1 MSVWCN
7 RWYNEGFTALVLITG
22 WEFFC
27 IKIQKGTGH
36 VSIRDV
42 VKLKNTTSP
51 NKKEEE
57 EMYQKVSTD
66 LKFVDRE
73 KKTEKNRLK
82 SMVWSHLSHTVKRV
96 SGNTK
101 GCGKT
106 SLRLLVS
113 GQIWKIHM

>member
-42 VKLKNTTSP
+42 VKL
-51 NKKEEE
+51 
-57 EMYQKVSTD
+57 D
-66 LKFVDRE
+66 
-73 KKTEKNRLK
+73 EKNPALA
-82 SMVWSHLSHTVKRV
+82 ML
-96 SGNTK
+96 
-101 GCGKT
+101 
-106 SLRLLVS
+106 
-113 GQIWKIHM
+113 

>member
-1 MSVWCN
+1 MTERSCPIGTAGIPPLAGTHMSVWCN

-66 LKFVDRE
+66 L
-73 KKTEKNRLK
+73 
-82 SMVWSHLSHTVKRV
+82 
-96 SGNTK
+96 
-101 GCGKT
+101 
-106 SLRLLVS
+106 SL
-113 GQIWKIHM
+113 

>member
-51 NKKEEE
+51 NKKDSERETAYRPRVDSC
-57 EMYQKVSTD
+57 YQGYDS
-66 LKFVDRE
+66 E
-73 KKTEKNRLK
+73 IPYNE
-82 SMVWSHLSHTVKRV
+82 RV
-96 SGNTK
+96 HGT
-101 GCGKT
+101 
-106 SLRLLVS
+106 
-113 GQIWKIHM
+113 

>member
-51 NKKEEE
+51 NTTRLVGS
-57 EMYQKVSTD
+57 EMCIR
-66 LKFVDRE
+66 DRHG
-73 KKTEKNRLK
+73 T
-82 SMVWSHLSHTVKRV
+82 
-96 SGNTK
+96 
-101 GCGKT
+101 
-106 SLRLLVS
+106 
-113 GQIWKIHM
+113 

>member
-73 KKTEKNRLK
+73 KKTEKFPRSTN
-82 SMVWSHLSHTVKRV
+82 V
-96 SGNTK
+96 SGTRA
-101 GCGKT
+101 GIIS
-106 SLRLLVS
+106 SLQPRGVLMAMANSDL
-113 GQIWKIHM
+113 